1 METKLFRCMSHP
13 KAMANIELLRHKK
26 TGGVKNTASEDR
38 NDYLPKGLHIFI
50 LPSSVHATD
59 ADRFL
64 WIHVLLWTAEQVVL
78 IRLSEAGEPRHTLS
92 GAIQPKV
99 RHLRHHLPN
108 LTFSYLR

>member
-13 KAMANIELLRHKK
+13 KAMANIELLRQKK

-50 LPSSVHATD
+50 LPSSAHATD

-64 WIHVLLWTAEQVVL
+64 
-78 IRLSEAGEPRHTLS
+78 
-92 GAIQPKV
+92 
-99 RHLRHHLPN
+99 
-108 LTFSYLR
+108 

>member
-50 LPSSVHATD
+50 YPSSAHVTD

-64 WIHVLLWTAEQVVL
+64 WIHVLL
-78 IRLSEAGEPRHTLS
+78 
-92 GAIQPKV
+92 
-99 RHLRHHLPN
+99 
-108 LTFSYLR
+108 